1 MKRKLLFIITMLA
14 ATGLSSCERDDICPE
29 NTPTTPRLVVQFFDI
44 NNPEIQKDINELVIQ
59 SVDTENE
66 NFIEYDNVSEIILPL
81 KTNQNSTQFL
91 MTINANS
98 ENESDINTDELIFN
112 YARRNVYINRACG
125 YKVEFLD
132 FQVTQIE
139 ESNED
144 LEWIKATAV
153 QQPNIDNENET
164 HLFIYH

>member
-1 MKRKLLFIITMLA
+1 MKRKLLFIFTVLA
-14 ATGLSSCERDDICPE
+14 IGLSSCERDDICPE

>member
-1 MKRKLLFIITMLA
+1 MKQRLLFIFTLLVI
-14 ATGLSSCERDDICPE
+14 GLSSCERDDICPE

-98 ENESDINTDELIFN
+98 ENESDLNTDELIFN

>member
-1 MKRKLLFIITMLA
+1 MKRKLLFIFTVLSI
-14 ATGLSSCERDDICPE
+14 GLSSCERDDICPE

-44 NNPEIQKDINELVIQ
+44 NNPEIQKNINELVIQ
-59 SVDTENE
+59 SVDTDNE

>member
-1 MKRKLLFIITMLA
+1 MKQRLLFIFTLLA
-14 ATGLSSCERDDICPE
+14 ISLSSCERDDICPE

-59 SVDTENE
+59 SVDTDNE

>member
-1 MKRKLLFIITMLA
+1 MKRKLLFIFTVLSI
-14 ATGLSSCERDDICPE
+14 GLSSCERDDICPE
-29 NTPTTPRLVVQFFDI
+29 NTPTTPRLVVQFIDI

>member
-1 MKRKLLFIITMLA
+1 MKRKLLFIFTVLSI
-14 ATGLSSCERDDICPE
+14 GLSSCERDDICPE

-44 NNPEIQKDINELVIQ
+44 NNPEIQKNINELVIQ

-144 LEWIKATAV
+144 LEWIKVTAV

>member
-1 MKRKLLFIITMLA
+1 MKRKLLFIFTVLSI
-14 ATGLSSCERDDICPE
+14 GLSSCERDDICPE

-44 NNPEIQKDINELVIQ
+44 NNPEIQKNINELVIQ
-59 SVDTENE
+59 SVDTDNE

-144 LEWIKATAV
+144 LEWIKVTAV

>member
-1 MKRKLLFIITMLA
+1 MKQRLLFIFTLLVI
-14 ATGLSSCERDDICPE
+14 GLSSCERDDICPE

-91 MTINANS
+91 MTINANN

-139 ESNED
+139 ESSD
-144 LEWIKATAV
+144 ALEWIKATAV